1 MSLPEWTL
9 CLFSCWAR
17 IVMLVQHAVPV
28 ALSGG
33 MGRGMPVP
41 IMPENV
47 WGDVQVGGAGCPPG
61 PGRLS
66 PALYVREMLSFLPS
80 SCFLPDGNSLP
91 NFLLLRLPL
100 AAQTRPYR
108 DSQRGQTR
116 QVRPWGLH
124 CCSPL
129 APAARVKGWQGAQDR
144 TSPHGFCLCAQEGFY
159 FLSLCDIISGVS
171 GC

>member
-33 MGRGMPVP
+33 MGRGVPVP

-108 DSQRGQTR
+108 DSQRAGQGR
-116 QVRPWGLH
+116 LDHGGCIAAAPWLLQHVSRGGRELRTGPPH
-124 CCSPL
+124 TVSASVL
-129 APAARVKGWQGAQDR
+129 RKGF
-144 TSPHGFCLCAQEGFY
+144 TS
-159 FLSLCDIISGVS
+159 
-171 GC
+171 